1 MTLTFSTR
9 SRLERV
15 LYTRESPH
23 GTPYAVG
30 LATNSDGQEHTVLA
44 CSKRIDLDHL
54 RLLEGQDLALQ
65 MTESGPQ
72 VKPLSQQP
80 KEVQEHLIAAL
91 EAGEGQR
98 ASEVKIPHLQK
109 PAPDLTRR
117 EEPAATHGQHG
128 THLPKLSELATTVAH
143 LAHELGLATAMW
155 VHLPPE

>member
-1 MTLTFSTR
+1 MTMTFSTR

-44 CSKRIDLDHL
+44 CSKRINLDHL

-72 VKPLSQQP
+72 VKPLSEQP
-80 KEVQEHLIAAL
+80 RQVQEHLFAAL

-98 ASEVKIPHLQK
+98 SSELKIPHLPR
-109 PAPDLTRR
+109 PAPEAIQRGED
-117 EEPAATHGQHG
+117 ATHGQHG
-128 THLPKLSELATTVAH
+128 THLPKISELAVTVAH
-143 LAHELGLATAMW
+143 LAQELGVATAMW
-155 VHLPPE
+155 VHLPPD